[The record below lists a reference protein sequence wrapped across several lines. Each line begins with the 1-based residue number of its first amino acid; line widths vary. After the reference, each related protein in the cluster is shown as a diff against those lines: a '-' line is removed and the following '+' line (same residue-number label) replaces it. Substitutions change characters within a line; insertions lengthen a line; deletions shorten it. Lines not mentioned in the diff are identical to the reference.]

1 MSDGRVVRLFKR
13 REAAAMDL
21 LQAVEMIAL
30 DAVVVTIR
38 RMARY
43 GFKIVAAPGS
53 PAPELTA
60 DAQVGAVEECG
71 FGRRFG
77 LGLRYLGP

>member
-43 GFKIVAAPGS
+43 GF
-53 PAPELTA
+53 
-60 DAQVGAVEECG
+60 
-71 FGRRFG
+71 
-77 LGLRYLGP
+77 